1 MISKVYHTEPLL
13 LQQLAQGSASA
24 FDKLY
29 YQYYE
34 PVRLNILKITRDEVV
49 ADDILQ
55 EIFILLWEKRAKF
68 ASYEK
73 IGGWLFVTSY
83 NRSLNYLRN
92 LSAERLR
99 QKTSTMEDISRDWP
113 LEDNSQEA
121 QLRLLEEAI
130 TQLPPQRRRVFEL
143 CRFEGKS
150 YDEAAAEL
158 SISKNTVKEHL
169 VRSRETILSYVQ
181 QQGSTSSKI
190 TVIVLASV
198 IEYYFLKK

>member
-1 MISKVYHTEPLL
+1 MNREDCHIEPLL
-13 LQQLAQGSASA
+13 LQELAQGSSSA

-29 YQYYE
+29 YRYYE
-34 PVRLNILKITRDEVV
+34 PVRLNILKIVRDETV

-55 EIFILLWEKRAKF
+55 EVFISLWQKREKF
-68 ASYEK
+68 SSYEK

-99 QKTSTMEDISRDWP
+99 QKTAKIVDISRDWP
-113 LEDNSQEA
+113 LENSSQEM
-121 QLRLLEEAI
+121 QLQLLEEAI
-130 TQLPPQRRRVFEL
+130 AQLPPQRRRVFEL

-150 YDEAAAEL
+150 YDEAATEL

-169 VRSRETILSYVQ
+169 VRSKESILSYVHHQ
-181 QQGSTSSKI
+181 RPQNQKI
-190 TVIVLASV
+190 TALALAFV
-198 IEYYFLKK
+198 FENCFF